1 MKLARRNYGR
11 PTSSFPSFWNEFF
24 ADDFFGKQLATRK
37 GLAAKKQYNV
47 PAVNIKSDGEHYFI
61 EVASPGF
68 KKGDFKIELED
79 GVLAIS
85 AKHEINKEESKDGY
99 TLREFVASEFKRTFT
114 LEEDTVD
121 VDNIGATYDAGVLV
135 ISIPKKEVK
144 EEEVK
149 KLNIDVL

>member
-11 PTSSFPSFWNEFF
+11 PTSFPSFLNEFF
-24 ADDFFGKQLATRK
+24 ADDFFGKNQTTAKSLTP
-37 GLAAKKQYNV
+37 KKQYNV
-47 PAVNIKSDGEHYFI
+47 PAVNIKSDDEHYFI

-85 AKHEINKEESKDGY
+85 AKHEANKEEEKDGY
-99 TLREFVASEFKRTFT
+99 TLREFSTSEFKRTFT
-114 LEEDTVD
+114 LQEDTVD
-121 VDNIGATYDAGVLV
+121 VENIGATYDAGVLV
-135 ISIPKKEVK
+135 VSIPKKEEK
-144 EEEVK
+144 EEEIK